1 MDIKGASKDLKR
13 KKDFY
18 FFVLTILFGELV
30 CNQLSKDFLGPDLD
44 LQFEFR
50 V

>member
-1 MDIKGASKDLKR
+1 MDIKGASRDLKR
-13 KKDFY
+13 FFLN

-30 CNQLSKDFLGPDLD
+30 CNQLSIDFLGPDLD

>member
-1 MDIKGASKDLKR
+1 MDIKGASRDLKR
-13 KKDFY
+13 IFLK
-18 FFVLTILFGELV
+18 FFCVNNFVWRAGLQPALHR
-30 CNQLSKDFLGPDLD
+30 FLGPDLD